1 MGSAFS
7 DEMFLKATNNSSGTE
22 QKQGHG
28 TSLGS
33 RVGDTCQR
41 TEGQL
46 VELNLWSD
54 KEVAVWPSGRPR
66 PTGAAAECEMGS
78 AALPCGGAG
87 RQVWDDSQNSG
98 LSFLIHLHGDDE
110 SALHDN
116 KHRSPSVF
124 QCSLVLSAS
133 TSSWKVQAHACA
145 VLPLI
150 CWDISR

>member
-87 RQVWDDSQNSG
+87 QQVWDDSQNSG

-116 KHRSPSVF
+116 KHQSPSVF

-133 TSSWKVQAHACA
+133 TEHTSLHPGRSKPTPAPCF
-145 VLPLI
+145 L
-150 CWDISR
+150 